1 MLKKSKVYITVLL
14 FVLCMLCGCA
24 KRTEV
29 KNDDSFIYSVNGER
43 NGLVKINYD
52 FRGKTTEEQVN
63 NVIKELQKPAEEINY
78 STTIPKQIKIQQCE
92 IRHMIVYI
100 DLNDAYLKLPVVEQK
115 LILASMTQSIVKIP
129 KISAIYVTVDGEE
142 LKDDEGNPA
151 GIINEDDFVQNNVSS
166 LSSYE
171 ETELALYFA
180 NESGDKLVKQNVQVK
195 YSTNT
200 SKEKLIVE
208 KLMHGPQGESVHPT
222 ISSTCTLLS
231 VTVKDNICYVNFDSE
246 FLASAHDIKPEI
258 TIYSIVNSLIEGTAV
273 NKVQIMVNGEKNV
286 LYMNTIDLSHPLQQ
300 DLDLIQ
306 HAEE

>member
-142 LKDDEGNPA
+142 LKDDKGNPA
-151 GIINEDDFVQNNVSS
+151 GII
-166 LSSYE
+166 
-171 ETELALYFA
+171 
-180 NESGDKLVKQNVQVK
+180 
-195 YSTNT
+195 NT

-208 KLMHGPQGESVHPT
+208 KLMHGPQDESVHPT

-286 LYMNTIDLSHPLQQ
+286 LYMNTIDLSQPLQQ

>member
-1 MLKKSKVYITVLL
+1 MVKKNKAYITVLL
-14 FVLCMLCGCA
+14 FALCMLCGCA

-52 FRGKTTEEQVN
+52 FPGKTTEEQVN
-63 NVIKELQKPAEEINY
+63 NVINELQKPAEEINY

-100 DLNDAYLKLPVVEQK
+100 DLNDDYLKLPVVEQE
-115 LILASMTQSIVKIP
+115 LILASLAQSIVKIP
-129 KISAIYVTVDGEE
+129 KISGIYITIDGEE
-142 LKDDEGNPA
+142 LKDDKGNPT
-151 GIINEDDFVQNNVSS
+151 GIINEDDFVQNNGSS

-171 ETELALYFA
+171 GTELTLYFA

-200 SKEKLIVE
+200 SREKLIVE
-208 KLMHGPQGESVHPT
+208 KLMHGPQDETAHPT

-246 FLASAHDIKPEI
+246 FMSSAHDIKPEI

-286 LYMNTIDLSHPLQQ
+286 LYMNTIDLSQPLQQ

>member
-1 MLKKSKVYITVLL
+1 MLKKNKVYITVLL
-14 FVLCMLCGCA
+14 FILCMLCGCT

-92 IRHMIVYI
+92 IKHMIVYI

-142 LKDDEGNPA
+142 LKDDKGNPA
-151 GIINEDDFVQNNVSS
+151 GIINEDDFVQNNGSS

-180 NESGDKLVKQNVQVK
+180 NESGDKLVKQNIQVI
-195 YSTNT
+195 YITNT
-200 SKEKLIVE
+200 
-208 KLMHGPQGESVHPT
+208 
-222 ISSTCTLLS
+222 
-231 VTVKDNICYVNFDSE
+231 
-246 FLASAHDIKPEI
+246 
-258 TIYSIVNSLIEGTAV
+258 
-273 NKVQIMVNGEKNV
+273 
-286 LYMNTIDLSHPLQQ
+286 
-300 DLDLIQ
+300 
-306 HAEE
+306 

>member
-142 LKDDEGNPA
+142 LKDDKGNPA
-151 GIINEDDFVQNNVSS
+151 GIINEDDFVQNNGSS

-208 KLMHGPQGESVHPT
+208 KL
-222 ISSTCTLLS
+222 TCTLLS

-273 NKVQIMVNGEKNV
+273 NRVQIMVNGEKNV
-286 LYMNTIDLSHPLQQ
+286 LYMNTIDLSQPLQQ

>member
-151 GIINEDDFVQNNVSS
+151 GIINEDDFVQNNGSS

>member
-52 FRGKTTEEQVN
+52 FQGKTTEEQVN

-151 GIINEDDFVQNNVSS
+151 GIINEDDFVQNNGSS

-286 LYMNTIDLSHPLQQ
+286 LYMNTIDLSQPLQQ

>member
-151 GIINEDDFVQNNVSS
+151 GIINEDDFVQNNGSS

-286 LYMNTIDLSHPLQQ
+286 LYMNTIDLSQPLQQ

>member
-151 GIINEDDFVQNNVSS
+151 GIINEDDFVQNNGSS

-222 ISSTCTLLS
+222 ISSTCTLLR

>member
-29 KNDDSFIYSVNGER
+29 KNDDSFIYSINGER

-142 LKDDEGNPA
+142 LKDDKGNPA
-151 GIINEDDFVQNNVSS
+151 GIINEDDFVQNNGSS

-208 KLMHGPQGESVHPT
+208 KLMYGPQDESVHPT

-286 LYMNTIDLSHPLQQ
+286 LYMNTIDLSQPLQQ

>member
-1 MLKKSKVYITVLL
+1 M
-14 FVLCMLCGCA
+14 
-24 KRTEV
+24 
-29 KNDDSFIYSVNGER
+29 
-43 NGLVKINYD
+43 
-52 FRGKTTEEQVN
+52 N

-151 GIINEDDFVQNNVSS
+151 GIINEDDFVQNNGSS

>member
-1 MLKKSKVYITVLL
+1 
-14 FVLCMLCGCA
+14 
-24 KRTEV
+24 
-29 KNDDSFIYSVNGER
+29 
-43 NGLVKINYD
+43 
-52 FRGKTTEEQVN
+52 
-63 NVIKELQKPAEEINY
+63 
-78 STTIPKQIKIQQCE
+78 
-92 IRHMIVYI
+92 MIVYI

-151 GIINEDDFVQNNVSS
+151 GIINEDDFVQNNGSS

>member
-14 FVLCMLCGCA
+14 FVLCMLSGCA

-129 KISAIYVTVDGEE
+129 KISAIYVTVNGEE
-142 LKDDEGNPA
+142 LKDEKGNPA
-151 GIINEDDFVQNNVSS
+151 GIIKKQSS
-166 LSSYE
+166 HY
-171 ETELALYFA
+171 
-180 NESGDKLVKQNVQVK
+180 
-195 YSTNT
+195 
-200 SKEKLIVE
+200 
-208 KLMHGPQGESVHPT
+208 
-222 ISSTCTLLS
+222 ISQMNP
-231 VTVKDNICYVNFDSE
+231 VI
-246 FLASAHDIKPEI
+246 
-258 TIYSIVNSLIEGTAV
+258 SL
-273 NKVQIMVNGEKNV
+273 
-286 LYMNTIDLSHPLQQ
+286 
-300 DLDLIQ
+300 
-306 HAEE
+306 

>member
-14 FVLCMLCGCA
+14 FVLCMLSGCA

-29 KNDDSFIYSVNGER
+29 KDDDSFIYSVNGER

-129 KISAIYVTVDGEE
+129 KISAIYVTVNGEE
-142 LKDDEGNPA
+142 LKDDKGNPA
-151 GIINEDDFVQNNVSS
+151 GIINEDDFVQNNGSS

-171 ETELALYFA
+171 ETELTLYFA

-200 SKEKLIVE
+200 SREKLIVE
-208 KLMHGPQGESVHPT
+208 KLMHGPQDETAHPT

-246 FLASAHDIKPEI
+246 FMSSAHDIKPEI

-286 LYMNTIDLSHPLQQ
+286 LYMNTIDLSQPLQQ

>member
-29 KNDDSFIYSVNGER
+29 KNVDSFIYSVNGER

-151 GIINEDDFVQNNVSS
+151 GIINEDDFVQNNGSS

>member
-14 FVLCMLCGCA
+14 FVLCMLSGCA

-29 KNDDSFIYSVNGER
+29 KDDDSFIYSVNGER

-129 KISAIYVTVDGEE
+129 KISAIYVTVNGEE
-142 LKDDEGNPA
+142 LKDDKGNPA
-151 GIINEDDFVQNNVSS
+151 GIINEDDFVQNNGSS

-171 ETELALYFA
+171 ETELTLYFA

-200 SKEKLIVE
+200 SREKLIVE
-208 KLMHGPQGESVHPT
+208 KLMHGPQDETAHPT

-231 VTVKDNICYVNFDSE
+231 VTVKHNICYVNFDSE
-246 FLASAHDIKPEI
+246 FMSSAHDIKPEI

-286 LYMNTIDLSHPLQQ
+286 LYMNTIDLSQPLQQ

>member
-115 LILASMTQSIVKIP
+115 LILASVTQSIVKIP

-151 GIINEDDFVQNNVSS
+151 GIINEDDFVQNNGSS

>member
-1 MLKKSKVYITVLL
+1 MVKKNKAYITVLL
-14 FVLCMLCGCA
+14 FALCMLCGCA

-52 FRGKTTEEQVN
+52 FPGKTTEEQVN
-63 NVIKELQKPAEEINY
+63 NVINELQKPAEEINY

-100 DLNDAYLKLPVVEQK
+100 DLNDDYLKLPVVEQE
-115 LILASMTQSIVKIP
+115 LILASLAQSIVKIP
-129 KISAIYVTVDGEE
+129 KISGIYITIDGEE
-142 LKDDEGNPA
+142 LIDDKGNPT
-151 GIINEDDFVQNNVSS
+151 GIINEDDFVQNNGSS

-171 ETELALYFA
+171 ETELTLYFA

-200 SKEKLIVE
+200 SREKLIVE
-208 KLMHGPQGESVHPT
+208 KLMHGPQDETAHPT

-246 FLASAHDIKPEI
+246 FMSSAHDIKPEI

-286 LYMNTIDLSHPLQQ
+286 LYMNTIDLSQPLQQ

>member
-100 DLNDAYLKLPVVEQK
+100 DLNDVYLKLPVVEQK

-151 GIINEDDFVQNNVSS
+151 GIINEDDFVQNNGSS

>member
-78 STTIPKQIKIQQCE
+78 STTIPKQIEIQQCE

-151 GIINEDDFVQNNVSS
+151 GIINEDDFVQNNGSS

-208 KLMHGPQGESVHPT
+208 KLMHGPQDESVHPT

-286 LYMNTIDLSHPLQQ
+286 LYMNTIDLSQPLQQ

>member
-92 IRHMIVYI
+92 IRHMILYI

-151 GIINEDDFVQNNVSS
+151 GIINEDDFVQNNGSS

>member
-151 GIINEDDFVQNNVSS
+151 GIINEDDFVQNNGSS

-208 KLMHGPQGESVHPT
+208 KLMHGPQGESVHPI

>member
-142 LKDDEGNPA
+142 LKDDKGNPV
-151 GIINEDDFVQNNVSS
+151 GIINEDDFVQNNGSS

-208 KLMHGPQGESVHPT
+208 KLMHGPQDASVHPT

-273 NKVQIMVNGEKNV
+273 NRVQIMVNGEKNV
-286 LYMNTIDLSHPLQQ
+286 LYMNTIDLSQPLQQ

>member
-14 FVLCMLCGCA
+14 FVLCMLSGCA

-129 KISAIYVTVDGEE
+129 KISAIYVTVNGEE
-142 LKDDEGNPA
+142 LKDDKGNPA
-151 GIINEDDFVQNNVSS
+151 GIINEDDFVQNNGSS

-208 KLMHGPQGESVHPT
+208 KLMHGSQDESVHPT

-258 TIYSIVNSLIEGTAV
+258 TIYSIVNSLIEGTAI

-286 LYMNTIDLSHPLQQ
+286 LYMNTIDLSQPLQQ